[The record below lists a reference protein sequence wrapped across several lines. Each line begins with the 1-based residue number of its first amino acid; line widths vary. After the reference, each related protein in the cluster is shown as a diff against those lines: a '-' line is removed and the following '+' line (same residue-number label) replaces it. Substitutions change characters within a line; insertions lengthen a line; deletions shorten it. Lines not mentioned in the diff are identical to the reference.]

1 MELSPAAL
9 LFMFTEVISAG
20 DIAMTTGASS
30 STPDSG
36 PANSSAV
43 QAPNIQMMKNII
55 ISLIVFI
62 FPPFVYS

>member
-43 QAPNIQMMKNII
+43 QAPNIQMMKT
-55 ISLIVFI
+55 SLSVLLSSFSS
-62 FPPFVYS
+62 FVYS